1 MPQFMIRETSDLE
14 RIWYIDAKDAEEADK
29 MYWGDHT
36 DTDGDEDAVYLT
48 EPHEEEIDNVT
59 VNIQE
64 VT

>member
-1 MPQFMIRETSDLE
+1 MPQFKIIETSDLE
-14 RIWYIDAKDAEEADK
+14 RIWYIEAKDAEEADK

-36 DTDGDEDAVYLT
+36 DTVGDEDAVYLR